1 MTGAGGTVTGPGEV
15 AGTGSGQSGAE
26 CQVSDTSRLCA
37 KILSELEQGAR
48 AGCPWRD
55 LPEGFGNWKTVYNR
69 HRRWSLDGTW
79 EKILGGLRAGC
90 DAAEGEDW
98 TVSAD
103 STVARAHQHA
113 AGARRVR
120 AADDSA
126 GGFSE

>member
-1 MTGAGGTVTGPGEV
+1 MLLPAGPQQRGGRWADHRAVINGIFFRT
-15 AGTGSGQSGAE
+15 
-26 CQVSDTSRLCA
+26 
-37 KILSELEQGAR
+37 R

-55 LPEGFGNWKTVYNR
+55 LPEGF
-69 HRRWSLDGTW
+69 
-79 EKILGGLRAGC
+79 GLRAGC